1 MPNWCDNSLTVEGE
15 EKELRRF
22 QEFAVGKGWAENQK
36 EDTILD
42 WNKFVPMPHDVVKN
56 GYNGEGKIK
65 GVAKGY
71 DWENSNW
78 GTKWGACECDVSEYY
93 SSGKGSLVYNYQTAW
108 SPGDGWFK
116 AMYEMFPD
124 LDFCLDFSEYGQ
136 GFKGQIT
143 ASEGKQVLDEW
154 VDIEPS
160 EYHEMG
166 SHEGVEDDYKDD
178 CQDCFDYIEERNYF
192 TKEKI
197 WEQIDADHEEK
208 K

>member
-1 MPNWCDNSLTVEGE
+1 
-15 EKELRRF
+15 
-22 QEFAVGKGWAENQK
+22 
-36 EDTILD
+36 
-42 WNKFVPMPHDVVKN
+42 
-56 GYNGEGKIK
+56 
-65 GVAKGY
+65 
-71 DWENSNW
+71 
-78 GTKWGACECDVSEYY
+78 
-93 SSGKGSLVYNYQTAW
+93 
-108 SPGDGWFK
+108 
-116 AMYEMFPD
+116 MFPD

-136 GFKGQIT
+136 GYKGQFT

-197 WEQIDADHEEK
+197 WEQIDADHKEK